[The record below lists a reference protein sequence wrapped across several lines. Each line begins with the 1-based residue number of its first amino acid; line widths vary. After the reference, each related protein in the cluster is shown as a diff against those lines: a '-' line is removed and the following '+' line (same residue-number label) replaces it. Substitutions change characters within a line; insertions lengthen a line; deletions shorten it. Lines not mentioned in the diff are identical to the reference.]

1 MCMCMGFRCVLG
13 DVLGVYNSEVD
24 RWVDT
29 CRLYVLV
36 VLCCVGCSF
45 NFIGLLGERGGEN
58 EWNGV
63 G

>member
-36 VLCCVGCSF
+36 VLCCVGCF
-45 NFIGLLGERGGEN
+45 FKFHWFAGGEGRR
-58 EWNGV
+58 E
-63 G
+63 